1 MGRPIIGITGE
12 LEAARW
18 RNWIREAVVSPVSY
32 TRAVERA
39 GGAPVILPPV
49 PSSSVPSLIAG
60 IDALVV
66 AGGRDVDPALYDEAP
81 HEQTDLPD
89 HRRDRFEILMTR
101 AAIDADL
108 PFLAIC
114 RGMHILNV
122 ARGGTLIQHLP
133 DRLGSE
139 SHKPDPVKMTI
150 HDVQIS
156 AASKLGR
163 ALGATAQVPAAH
175 HQAIDRIGSGLLT
188 VAWTPDQV
196 VEAVELQGH
205 KFGIGVQWHP
215 EESDDARI
223 FEALVAAAKP
233 ASAPPPAT
241 EVAGR
246 SKRNSKRH
254 ATRSSQLTAQLT
266 PTAFA
271 AFGPA
276 ASADWTAGP
285 HGRSVPFPA
294 LAAQDTGDLSR
305 GPAAV
310 LGGVRPAIPEGF
322 RSLDPVR
329 VVPVGVAP
337 AALGRVGGQPVELDA
352 QVVFLVQVVQVPG
365 SAAMPAL
372 GLPSRRRQAVRPLHA
387 VDVVPLQRRVD
398 AIGRVLRGTGDPGP
412 PADPRPADE
421 CPAQRLR

>member
-18 RNWIREAVVSPVSY
+18 RTWIREAVVSPVSY

-49 PSSSVPSLIAG
+49 PSDSVPSLIAK

-66 AGGRDVDPALYDEAP
+66 AGGRDIDPSLYNAAP
-81 HEQTDLPD
+81 HEQTDIPD
-89 HRRDRFEILMTR
+89 HRRDRFDIVMIR

-133 DRLGSE
+133 DRLGSD

-163 ALGATAQVPAAH
+163 VLGATAQVPAAH
-175 HQAIDRIGSGLLT
+175 HQAIDRIGGGLLT

-205 KFGIGVQWHP
+205 KFGIGVQWNP
-215 EESDDARI
+215 EESDDTRI
-223 FEALVAAAKP
+223 FEALVVAAKAAP
-233 ASAPPPAT
+233 APPPAAEMT
-241 EVAGR
+241 SGR
-246 SKRNSKRH
+246 SKRSAKRH
-254 ATRSSQLTAQLT
+254 AARS
-266 PTAFA
+266 
-271 AFGPA
+271 
-276 ASADWTAGP
+276 
-285 HGRSVPFPA
+285 
-294 LAAQDTGDLSR
+294 
-305 GPAAV
+305 
-310 LGGVRPAIPEGF
+310 
-322 RSLDPVR
+322 
-329 VVPVGVAP
+329 
-337 AALGRVGGQPVELDA
+337 
-352 QVVFLVQVVQVPG
+352 
-365 SAAMPAL
+365 
-372 GLPSRRRQAVRPLHA
+372 
-387 VDVVPLQRRVD
+387 
-398 AIGRVLRGTGDPGP
+398 
-412 PADPRPADE
+412 
-421 CPAQRLR
+421 